1 MWTSQ
6 RVSDVLRHHRLMK
19 ARLKMVE
26 DQLCYFGASSLTE
39 HDIAIGIDCKNRIEL
54 VETWLTLLD
63 MDARLSVF
71 SQKR

>member
-6 RVSDVLRHHRLMK
+6 SVSDVLRHHRLMK

-39 HDIAIGIDCKNRIEL
+39 HDIAIGID
-54 VETWLTLLD
+54 
-63 MDARLSVF
+63 
-71 SQKR
+71 